1 MFFKGSRYK
10 DQPEISTT
18 NAEGKTARSETFR
31 WIPDTPATF
40 LHMVNQADR
49 LDLLAYKYYGNAKK
63 WWLIC
68 DANPGFAL
76 PTDMLNGHPIRQEIF
91 NLEFLSGENKW
102 PILIRAL
109 KELKG
114 MREVQTDIFQASL
127 YVAYNRIELNRED
140 ITNVITSQGFVVKT
154 ISKKERIG
162 QKIIIPPNQII

>member
-1 MFFKGSRYK
+1 MSA
-10 DQPEISTT
+10 T
-18 NAEGKTARSETFR
+18 NAKGKIARSEMLR
-31 WIPDTPATF
+31 WIPDTPGTF
-40 LHMVNQADR
+40 LHTVNQIDR
-49 LDLLAYKYYGNAKK
+49 LDLLAYKYYGNPKK

-68 DANPGFAL
+68 DANPDSAL

-91 NLEFLSGENKW
+91 NLEFPSGESKW
-102 PILIRAL
+102 PILIRTL

-127 YVAYNRIELNRED
+127 YVAYNRIELDRD
-140 ITNVITSQGFVVKT
+140 VIKNVINSQGFEIKA